1 MPRAHLRR
9 RYALPAFA
17 AAGLTALAAC
27 SGHGASTAPATTAPT
42 PPAVTPS
49 TAAADAQALAAYRA
63 AFANWTAVEAPASKA
78 DYQNPRLNNHLSG
91 DAYTQIYNDVFIN
104 TNVNGVSVRGAPVL
118 LHPNVVNS
126 TPSGNPFQV
135 LVADCVQT
143 STWTPVNAAGK
154 PDAGSP
160 GGRQL
165 TQALVANLGGTWKVS
180 DLIMMEPGSC

>member
-1 MPRAHLRR
+1 MPRAPCFLLGPSSIATPFALRCETTSSGVLVVR
-9 RYALPAFA
+9 KQRSSLPA
-17 AAGLTALAAC
+17 
-27 SGHGASTAPATTAPT
+27 ASLS
-42 PPAVTPS
+42 AVNPS

-63 AFANWTAVEAPASKA
+63 AFADWTAVEAPASKA

-91 DAYTQIYNDVFIN
+91 DAYTQVYNDVFVN

-154 PDAGSP
+154 PDA
-160 GGRQL
+160 
-165 TQALVANLGGTWKVS
+165 A
-180 DLIMMEPGSC
+180 